1 MATYTSNYNLYKPDS
16 SDAFGDFR
24 SEFNNNMDI
33 IDQNLGG
40 GGGGG
45 NVDDVLVNGV
55 SVVDGNHDAQ
65 ITSYEE
71 VTQAEYDALPA
82 SKLTNGIAYFIKDAP
97 APDEFLTVVNGAV
110 NIIYDDGN

>member
-1 MATYTSNYNLYKPDS
+1 MATLTPNFNLSKPEPTDDYRDFLNS
-16 SDAFGDFR
+16 YGD
-24 SEFNNNMDI
+24 NMDI
-33 IDQNLGG
+33 IDQNMG

-45 NVDDVLVNGV
+45 NINDVLVNGV
-55 SVVDGNHDAQ
+55 SVVDSNHDAQ

-71 VTQAEYDALPA
+71 VTQAQYDALPS

-97 APDEFLTVVNGAV
+97 APDEYLTVVNGAV